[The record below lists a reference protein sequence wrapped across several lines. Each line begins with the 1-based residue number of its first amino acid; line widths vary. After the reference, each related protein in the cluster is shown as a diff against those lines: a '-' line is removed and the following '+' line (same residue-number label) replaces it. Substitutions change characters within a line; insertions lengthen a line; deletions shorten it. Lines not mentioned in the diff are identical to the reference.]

1 MIPKDL
7 QLFKFST
14 YGFLKNLRF
23 FDPFIILFF
32 REMGISFLQIGL
44 LFSVREIST
53 AILEI
58 PTGIFA
64 DCFGRKNSM
73 IFSFLSYIAS
83 FIIFYF
89 FPVFSIYI
97 IAMIFFAFGEAF
109 RTGTHKA
116 MILEYLKIKK
126 IEHLKVEYYGFTR
139 SWSQKGSAISSL
151 IAGAIVFYSGQ
162 YKFVFL
168 ASIVPYLLEL
178 VLMISYPTELNGEI
192 KKVQKHNF
200 LADVFQNSKETSAN
214 FLKIFHNPALRKSL
228 LNSALYDSLFK
239 SVKDYIQPVM
249 QFYALSLPIF
259 LFIKDKRDTI
269 LIAIIYF
276 VLYLLTSTASKNSG
290 KFMRKFQSLAKAINV
305 SFIIGVF
312 FVILAGLFYLLDLKL
327 ISVVFF
333 ILLFVSQNLRRPM
346 NVGYISETIPSKVMA
361 SGLSAESQLKTLII
375 AILAPLMGFL
385 SDNFG
390 IGFGLIFLSVLTLFM
405 YPLIRLK

>member
-1 MIPKDL
+1 
-7 QLFKFST
+7 
-14 YGFLKNLRF
+14 
-23 FDPFIILFF
+23 
-32 REMGISFLQIGL
+32 MGISFLQIGL

>member
-1 MIPKDL
+1 
-7 QLFKFST
+7 
-14 YGFLKNLRF
+14 
-23 FDPFIILFF
+23 
-32 REMGISFLQIGL
+32 
-44 LFSVREIST
+44 
-53 AILEI
+53 
-58 PTGIFA
+58 
-64 DCFGRKNSM
+64 M

-327 ISVVFF
+327 ISVIFF

>member
-1 MIPKDL
+1 
-7 QLFKFST
+7 
-14 YGFLKNLRF
+14 
-23 FDPFIILFF
+23 
-32 REMGISFLQIGL
+32 MGISFLQIGL
-44 LFSVREIST
+44 LFSIREIST

-168 ASIVPYLLEL
+168 ASIVTYLLEL

-327 ISVVFF
+327 ISVIFF

>member
-1 MIPKDL
+1 
-7 QLFKFST
+7 
-14 YGFLKNLRF
+14 
-23 FDPFIILFF
+23 
-32 REMGISFLQIGL
+32 MGISFLQIGL
-44 LFSVREIST
+44 LFSIREIST

-327 ISVVFF
+327 ISVIFF

>member
-1 MIPKDL
+1 M
-7 QLFKFST
+7 
-14 YGFLKNLRF
+14 
-23 FDPFIILFF
+23 
-32 REMGISFLQIGL
+32 EISFLQIGL

-53 AILEI
+53 AFLEI

-168 ASIVPYLLEL
+168 ASIVPYLFEL
-178 VLMISYPTELNGEI
+178 ILMISYPDVLNGEI
-192 KKVQKHNF
+192 KKVQRHNF
-200 LADVFQNSKETSAN
+200 FADIFHNSKEISVN
-214 FLKIFHNPALRKSL
+214 FLKIFRNPALRKSL
-228 LNSALYDSLFK
+228 LNSALYDGLFK
-239 SVKDYIQPVM
+239 SVKDYIQPVL
-249 QFYALSLPIF
+249 QVYALSIPVF
-259 LFIKDKRDTI
+259 LIIKDKRDTI
-269 LIAIIYF
+269 LIAITYF
-276 VLYLLTSTASKNSG
+276 ILYLLTSFASKNSG
-290 KFMRKFQSLAKAINV
+290 KFMRKFHSLAKAINA
-305 SFIIGVF
+305 SFIMGIF
-312 FVILAGLFYLLDLKL
+312 FVILAGLFYILDLKL
-327 ISVVFF
+327 ISVIFF
-333 ILLFVSQNLRRPM
+333 ILLFISQNLRRPM
-346 NVGYISETIPSKVMA
+346 NIGYISETIPSKVMA

-375 AILAPLMGFL
+375 AVLAPLMGFL

-390 IGFGLIFLSVLTLFM
+390 IGFGLIFLSVLTLFLF
-405 YPLIRLK
+405 PLIRLE